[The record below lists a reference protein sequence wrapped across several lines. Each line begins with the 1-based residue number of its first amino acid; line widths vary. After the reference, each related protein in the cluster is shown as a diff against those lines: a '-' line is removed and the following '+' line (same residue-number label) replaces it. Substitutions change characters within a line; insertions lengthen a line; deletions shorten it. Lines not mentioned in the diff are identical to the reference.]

1 MINGTSSLS
10 GYLLGEHLS
19 HTFSPRIH
27 SLLADYSYGIMEVQK
42 ENIKSFITSGQFNF
56 LNVTIPYKKEVIPYL
71 SALSEEAKKIG
82 AVNTVKRTSDGR
94 LVGYNTDYYGFDYTL
109 KKSGISVK
117 GAKVLV
123 LGSGGASVTVKAVL
137 EDSGANQIITVSRSG
152 EDNYENI
159 SKHKDADIIVNTTPV
174 GMYPNNGKKPIEL
187 SIFNNCRGV
196 IDIIYNPLKT
206 ALLLDAE
213 KLGIKNIGGLSM
225 LVAQAKRAAEIFTDT
240 KIDDTKIEEIVNI
253 ISFEMSN
260 IILVGMP
267 GCGKSTVG
275 NVLAKISSKTFVD
288 CDEEFKKKF
297 GISPAEAIETLGE
310 EKFRQMEHEVTL
322 EIGKLTGCVI
332 ATGGG
337 VVTRKENYD
346 PLHQNGKI
354 FFIERPIELLAIDGR
369 PLSQNRG
376 TKELYSE
383 RLPLYLEFSDRIVE
397 NQDAEIAAKIIIEI
411 MKAGTKQ

>member
-42 ENIKSFITSGQFNF
+42 EDIKSFITSGQFDF

-82 AVNTVKRTSDGR
+82 AVNTVKRTPDGR

-109 KKSGISVK
+109 KRSGISVK

-137 EDSGANQIITVSRSG
+137 EDKGAKQIVTVSRSG

-159 SKHKDADIIVNTTPV
+159 SRHKDADIIVNTTPV
-174 GMYPNNGKKPIEL
+174 GMYPHNGEKPIDPGL
-187 SIFNNCRGV
+187 FPNCRGV

-206 ALLLDAE
+206 SLLLDAE

-240 KIDDTKIEEIVNI
+240 MIDDAKIEEIMNV
-253 ISFEMSN
+253 ISSEMSN
-260 IILVGMP
+260 VILVGMP
-267 GCGKSTVG
+267 GCGKSTIG
-275 NVLAKISSKTFVD
+275 NIVAKLSGKTFVD
-288 CDEEFKKKF
+288 CDEEFENKF
-297 GISPAEAIETLGE
+297 GISPAEAIKTLGE
-310 EKFRQMEHEVTL
+310 AKFRQMEHEVTL
-322 EIGKLTGCVI
+322 EVGKLIGCVI

-337 VVTRKENYD
+337 VVTRKENYN

-354 FFIERPIELLAIDGR
+354 FFIERPIELLETQGR
-369 PLSQNRG
+369 PLSQSRG
-376 TKELYSE
+376 TEELYSE
-383 RLPLYLEFSDRIVE
+383 RLPLYLEFSDHTVE
-397 NQDAEIAAKIIIEI
+397 NQDADNAARAIIEI

>member
-1 MINGTSSLS
+1 MITDTSPLS

-27 SLLADYSYGIMEVQK
+27 SLLADYSYGIIEIPK
-42 ENIKSFITSGQFNF
+42 DDLKSFMTSGKFDF

-71 SALSEEAKKIG
+71 SDLSEESKKIG
-82 AVNTVKRTSDGR
+82 AVNTVKRTPNGC

-137 EDSGANQIITVSRSG
+137 EDRGAKQIVVISRSG
-152 EDNYENI
+152 KDNYENI

-174 GMYPNNGKKPIEL
+174 GMYPHNGEKPIDPGL
-187 SIFNNCRGV
+187 FPNCRGV

-206 ALLLDAE
+206 SLLLDAE

-240 KIDDTKIEEIVNI
+240 MIHDAKIEEIMNV
-253 ISFEMSN
+253 ISSEMSN
-260 IILVGMP
+260 VILVGMP
-267 GCGKSTVG
+267 GCGKSTIG
-275 NVLAKISSKTFVD
+275 NIVAKLSGKTFVD
-288 CDEEFKKKF
+288 CDEEFENKF
-297 GISPAEAIETLGE
+297 GISPAEAIKTLGE
-310 EKFRQMEHEVTL
+310 AKFRQMEHEVTL

-369 PLSQNRG
+369 PISQSRG
-376 TKELYSE
+376 TAELYSE
-383 RLPLYLEFSDRIVE
+383 RLPLYLKFSDHTVE
-397 NQDAEIAAKIIIEI
+397 NQDAENTAKTIIEI